1 MERWG
6 YGYEAVRKINPRVI
20 MLSSSLYGGDG
31 PWSRHPG
38 YGAQGQALAGL
49 HGLTGWPDRPPAA
62 PKGAYT
68 DSVSPRFGT
77 AALLAALIHREKTG
91 LGQYIELSQI
101 ETTTMLLTPQLL
113 EYQISGVEQDR
124 RGTEKPESILHGE

>member
-77 AALLAALIHREKTG
+77 AALLAAR
-91 LGQYIELSQI
+91 SAA
-101 ETTTMLLTPQLL
+101 
-113 EYQISGVEQDR
+113 R
-124 RGTEKPESILHGE
+124 RVGKGWVRTCRSRWSPFHYKKKINNKITS